1 MTKAS
6 VSRPVRRIN
15 VPAARG
21 SSEGCRMYDVT
32 GFVLGIVIGV
42 LLCAGLMVLGAA
54 VLRDA

>member
-1 MTKAS
+1 
-6 VSRPVRRIN
+6 
-15 VPAARG
+15 
-21 SSEGCRMYDVT
+21 MYDVT